1 MATYLLASSP
11 IHGHVGPVLQVAAAL
26 KDRGHAVTMLT
37 GTRFREQVERRGV
50 RFVPLSG
57 AADFDDRDPDSAIPD
72 RERYTGIR
80 RAQYEIRTLFIETVP
95 DQFRALSELVDD
107 LRPDA
112 LLVDNAFGGA
122 IALTRAPRP
131 RPAVAALGV
140 MPLSQVDQ
148 GIAPHGMGLPFARG
162 PLDRLRYRGMSF
174 LAGKVLFRA
183 LQHTAREMYGRTGLA
198 LDFPVMEIARE
209 YDVYFQCGPRGLD
222 YPRRHLSPN
231 VRYIGIIPQDASIGE
246 RPDWWGDLDGSR
258 PVVHVTQGTIDNLDF
273 GRLVR
278 PTLDALAD
286 EDVLVVA
293 SAGGRPASEIGPL
306 PANAR
311 AASYLRY
318 DELLPATSVFV
329 TNAGFGGVQA
339 ALSYGVPQ
347 VLAGVTEDK
356 PEVTTRL
363 AWTGAG
369 IDLRTGTPTPDAVRT
384 AVRRVLAEPS
394 FRAAAERLRAES
406 EEHDALG
413 EIEQGLAEAAA
424 ATRRGSGS
432 AGAW

>member
-26 KDRGHAVTMLT
+26 RERGHAVTMLT
-37 GTRFREQVERRGV
+37 GTRFREQVESRDV
-50 RFVPLSG
+50 RFAPLTG
-57 AADFDDRDPDSAIPD
+57 RADFDDRDPDSAIPD
-72 RERYTGIR
+72 REKHSGIR

-95 DQFRALSELVDD
+95 DQFRALRALVDG
-107 LRPDA
+107 LAPDA
-112 LLVDNAFGGA
+112 VLVDNAFGGA
-122 IALTRAPRP
+122 IALTRSARP

-140 MPLSQVDQ
+140 MPLSQVDT

-174 LAGKVLFRA
+174 VAGAILFRE
-183 LQHTAREMYGRTGLA
+183 LQRAAEARYGETGFT
-198 LDFPVMEIARE
+198 LDFPVMEIPRE

-231 VRYIGIIPQDASIGE
+231 VRYIGVIPQDASAGE
-246 RPDWWGDLDGSR
+246 RPAWWDDLEGSR
-258 PVVHVTQGTIDNLDF
+258 PIVHVTQGTIDNLDF

-278 PTLDALAD
+278 PTLAALAD
-286 EDVLVVA
+286 EPVLVVA
-293 SAGGRPASEIGPL
+293 SAGGRPVSEIGPL

-318 DELLPATSVFV
+318 DELLPLTSVFV

-339 ALSYGVPQ
+339 ALAHGVPQ

-356 PEVTTRL
+356 PEVTTRV
-363 AWTGAG
+363 AWAGAG
-369 IDLRTGTPTPDAVRT
+369 VDLRTGTPSPDAVRA

-394 FRAAAERLRAES
+394 FRAAAERLRAEIDT
-406 EEHDALG
+406 HDAVD
-413 EIEQGLAEAAA
+413 EIERGLAD
-424 ATRRGSGS
+424 ATAVTGGSSRGF
-432 AGAW
+432 